1 MKVEEL
7 PLPADF
13 ISFLRENGIKEL
25 YPPQEA
31 AVKAGLLDGRSLVI
45 SSPTACYD
53 EKTEVLTRTGW
64 KFFRD
69 TSPNEEVLSMNPR
82 TFEMEYVKA
91 ESKTEYFYRG
101 TMVHVK
107 GKEIDFRVTENHNM
121 FVGHNHKPMKNDSS
135 NHQSTN
141 RSCLSYQFLP
151 AREINHNWKFKTD
164 GTWKGRRKEYL
175 ELPTMNV
182 RGRYPPSKRPLP
194 VMRIPMRDFLN
205 FFGWYIAEGST
216 KFGNGNYEITL
227 CQKKEPVRVRDAL
240 ARLGLAEVYTSG
252 SERHRHFSISCPQL
266 ARYLAQFGKA
276 FEKSVPDFIK
286 ELPPDDIMIF
296 LESYSRG
303 DGHLGRD
310 GVSLIFNTT
319 SKRLADD
326 IHELLLKV
334 CISSSVRFKGVPV
347 PHVMP
352 DGHTIIPKHPNY
364 QVAGRR
370 RSEHGIDYRKP
381 SKPSFEATSGEQ
393 VYCLTLPKYHLL
405 YVRRNG
411 KAIWCGNSG
420 KTLIAM
426 MAAFKK
432 IKEGGRK
439 VVYLTP
445 LRALASE
452 KYSEFRQL
460 ERFGVRCAIGTGDFD
475 ASGEVLG
482 KFDFLV
488 LTNEKFD
495 SILRHGVSWLP
506 AVGLYVSDEVHLAGS
521 GDRGPTLEMI
531 LTKVIHLG
539 LDAQLISL
547 SATISNAGQL
557 AEWLKSDLVSIDW
570 RPVPLKEGVYD
581 YGRVVFYPDEEVP
594 IVRSSY
600 GAPVDVAIDSIRA
613 GGQSLIFAGTRRRA
627 VSLATKGSEVTT
639 RFLGERDRQ
648 LCREAATKIRESGEE
663 TGLSKLLAENVE
675 RGAAFH
681 HAGLSYEHRRI
692 VEDYYRM
699 RAIKLLSSTPT
710 LAAGVNLP
718 ARRVVVADLSR
729 YDVQSGMNAM
739 ISILEYRQMAG
750 RAGRPQ
756 YDEFGETVIVPPT
769 TYRPEEILEH
779 FVRTPPE
786 PIESKLGG
794 EKGMRVHL
802 LAAIAGS
809 LGSSRLDIDALFSKT
824 LLAAQIGKE
833 RVSRHID
840 AALGFLLAEQLVVQ
854 KGGLFQATGF
864 GKRISTLYI
873 DPLTGVLFKK
883 NIGTIGSA
891 EDQTIALLYLAARSP
906 DFEPKFPV
914 KEKQSDAAYEFLE
927 THRASL
933 VSKVDSDSFLEYD
946 EILADMRT
954 VMVINAWIE
963 ELREDA
969 ILDKLGVEPGDLHRA
984 VESAEW
990 LLYCMAELARLFGRL
1005 EIIKEIEFLRKRVRS
1020 GIKSELVPLTSLDG
1034 VGRVRARSLYS
1045 SGFKTLR
1052 SLKEA
1057 SVESLAQVD
1066 KIGPAIARK
1075 IKEQT

>member
-1 MKVEEL
+1 MMKVEEL
-7 PLPADF
+7 PLPAEF
-13 ISFLRENGIKEL
+13 VSFLKESGIQEL

-45 SSPTACYD
+45 SSPTA
-53 EKTEVLTRTGW
+53 
-64 KFFRD
+64 
-69 TSPNEEVLSMNPR
+69 
-82 TFEMEYVKA
+82 
-91 ESKTEYFYRG
+91 
-101 TMVHVK
+101 
-107 GKEIDFRVTENHNM
+107 
-121 FVGHNHKPMKNDSS
+121 
-135 NHQSTN
+135 
-141 RSCLSYQFLP
+141 
-151 AREINHNWKFKTD
+151 
-164 GTWKGRRKEYL
+164 
-175 ELPTMNV
+175 
-182 RGRYPPSKRPLP
+182 
-194 VMRIPMRDFLN
+194 
-205 FFGWYIAEGST
+205 
-216 KFGNGNYEITL
+216 
-227 CQKKEPVRVRDAL
+227 
-240 ARLGLAEVYTSG
+240 
-252 SERHRHFSISCPQL
+252 
-266 ARYLAQFGKA
+266 
-276 FEKSVPDFIK
+276 
-286 ELPPDDIMIF
+286 
-296 LESYSRG
+296 
-303 DGHLGRD
+303 
-310 GVSLIFNTT
+310 
-319 SKRLADD
+319 
-326 IHELLLKV
+326 
-334 CISSSVRFKGVPV
+334 
-347 PHVMP
+347 
-352 DGHTIIPKHPNY
+352 
-364 QVAGRR
+364 
-370 RSEHGIDYRKP
+370 
-381 SKPSFEATSGEQ
+381 
-393 VYCLTLPKYHLL
+393 
-405 YVRRNG
+405 
-411 KAIWCGNSG
+411 SG

-452 KYSEFRQL
+452 KYAEFRQL

-539 LDAQLISL
+539 LDAQLLSL
-547 SATISNAGQL
+547 SATISNAAQL

-581 YGRVVFYPDEEVP
+581 YGTIVFYPDEEVP

-600 GAPVDVAIDSIRA
+600 GPPVDVAIDSIKA

-639 RFLGERDRQ
+639 RFLGEKDRQ
-648 LCREAATKIRESGEE
+648 LCREAATSIRESGEE
-663 TGLSKLLAENVE
+663 TGLSKLLAEDVE

-681 HAGLSYEHRRI
+681 HAGLSYEHRKI

-729 YDVQSGMNAM
+729 YDTQSGMNAM

-756 YDEFGETVIVPPT
+756 YDEFGETIIVPPT
-769 TYRPEEILEH
+769 TYRPEEILQH

-786 PIESKLGG
+786 PIESRLAG

-809 LGSSRLDIDALFSKT
+809 LGASRLDIDALFSKT

-840 AALGFLLAEQLVVQ
+840 AALGFLMAEQLVVQ

-883 NIGTIGSA
+883 NIGMIGSA
-891 EDQTIALLYLAARSP
+891 EEQTIALLYLAARSP

-933 VSKVDSDSFLEYD
+933 VSKVDSGSFLEYD

-1020 GIKSELVPLTSLDG
+1020 GIKSELVPLTTLDG
-1034 VGRVRARSLYS
+1034 VGRVRARSLFS

-1057 SVESLAQVD
+1057 SVENLARVD
-1066 KIGPAIARK
+1066 KIGPAVAKK